1 MIFQLAIGTTG
12 SMYNGCFRDLGWS
25 QGVMYPFDVDDK
37 AQKQAIVQLVS
48 EHCNPSAAGL
58 PVPPLARWMRTCPS
72 GQRLSAYRA
81 ARKPDLNSS
90 AARCHHVAW
99 ITKQINQ
106 VELSIRQ
113 LLSLTFTSSPNICAF
128 SIKCASGSPAES
140 RKYIP
145 RAFTSSKLLFLLV
158 KRYLSPSDGSVSL

>member
-1 MIFQLAIGTTG
+1 MLQ
-12 SMYNGCFRDLGWS
+12 RS
-25 QGVMYPFDVDDK
+25 QGVTYPFDADDE
-37 AQKQAIVQLVS
+37 AQKQAIVQLAS

-72 GQRLSAYRA
+72 GQRLSAWRA

-90 AARCHHVAW
+90 AARCHHAAW

-113 LLSLTFTSSPNICAF
+113 PLSLTFISSPNNLCIFYKMCIRK
-128 SIKCASGSPAES
+128 SS
-140 RKYIP
+140 R
-145 RAFTSSKLLFLLV
+145 V
-158 KRYLSPSDGSVSL
+158 KEMHSQSFHEFKVKVIFSVSQTLPFTKWWECFLIKWGVSQVNHHFLVQTS